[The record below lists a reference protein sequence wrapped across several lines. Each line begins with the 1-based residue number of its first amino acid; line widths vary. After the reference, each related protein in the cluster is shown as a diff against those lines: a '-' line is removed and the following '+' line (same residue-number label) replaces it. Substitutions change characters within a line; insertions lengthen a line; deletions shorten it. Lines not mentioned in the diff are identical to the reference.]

1 MGRVVNISEEAL
13 PIALFGD
20 KSSIVSSYI
29 QHQLQNLQPVF
40 NDFSQRVYNSLINT
54 YNFVNDKLVQW
65 GIRRDIEKELQVNT
79 DLSICEL
86 NSFEALQKASITMQ
100 RWVMAHPEVRKL
112 YLEQNIEGYSD
123 SYKNVFGSHVGE
135 EDYNF
140 RRVMDGVI
148 QDKEDYFSIK
158 FFNEDLY
165 IGDKELSHD
174 DKVKILHTWSAID
187 LVLKSGFDF
196 TSVSKDKKIN
206 L

>member
-1 MGRVVNISEEAL
+1 MGRVVNISEAAL

-174 DKVKILHTWSAID
+174 DKVKILHTWAAID